1 MANNQATVRP
11 EEPTPRESAPPDFVG
26 FFQRAY
32 RAVIQTVLYAGATF
46 HEAEEAAAA
55 GMEEVFRRWDEITSP
70 LAYARRAALTSFLK
84 EKERGPDRVRRR
96 MAVRAEARQEDTEDA
111 ALTVWEDRQWV
122 AQILSSLPP
131 AQREVMAFI
140 TDGFTPGEIAT
151 MLGKTPAAV
160 RQNLHAAR
168 ARLTLELQGPPQ
180 DTHRTAPPPNSPE
193 GGPDDQR
200 HAQPATRSPRARRA
214 TAP

>member
-1 MANNQATVRP
+1 MAKNHAKVGP
-11 EEPTPRESAPPDFVG
+11 EDPTPRESAPPDFVG
-26 FFQRAY
+26 FFHKAY
-32 RAVIQTVLYAGATF
+32 RAVMQTVLYAGATY

-55 GMEEVFRRWDEITSP
+55 GLEEVLRRWDQIRSP

-84 EKERGPDRVRRR
+84 EKERGPDRVRHR
-96 MAVRAEARQEDTEDA
+96 MAAHAEARQEGTEDA
-111 ALTVWEDRQWV
+111 GLTIWEDRQWV

-140 TDGFTPGEIAT
+140 TDGFTPAEIAT
-151 MLGKTPAAV
+151 MLGKTPDAV

-168 ARLTLELQGPPQ
+168 TRLTLELHGPPQ
-180 DTHRTAPPPNSPE
+180 GTHRTAPPPHWPE

-200 HAQPATRSPRARRA
+200 HAQPATRTPRAGRA

>member
-1 MANNQATVRP
+1 MADNQAPVRP
-11 EEPTPRESAPPDFVG
+11 EDSTPREPAPPGFVDF
-26 FFQRAY
+26 FRKAY
-32 RAVIQTVLYAGATF
+32 RVVMQTMLYAGATY

-55 GMEEVFRRWDEITSP
+55 GMEEVFRRWEQISSP

-96 MAVRAEARQEDTEDA
+96 MAGHAEARQEGNEDA
-111 ALTVWEDRQWV
+111 GLTIWEDRQWV
-122 AQILSSLPP
+122 AQVLSSLPP

-140 TDGFTPGEIAT
+140 TDGFTPTEIAT
-151 MLGKTPAAV
+151 LLGKTPDAV

-168 ARLTLELQGPPQ
+168 ARLTLELHELHQG
-180 DTHRTAPPPNSPE
+180 THRTALPPNPSE
-193 GGPDDQR
+193 RGTDDQR
-200 HAQPATRSPRARRA
+200 HAQPTAGRPRVRRA

>member
-1 MANNQATVRP
+1 MAKNPATVRA
-11 EEPTPRESAPPDFVG
+11 EESTPRKPAPPGFVD
-26 FFQRAY
+26 FFQKAY
-32 RAVIQTVLYAGATF
+32 RAVIQTVLYAGASY

-55 GMEEVFRRWDEITSP
+55 GMEEVFRRWDQISSP

-84 EKERGPDRVRRR
+84 EKERGLDRVRHR
-96 MAVRAEARQEDTEDA
+96 MAGRAEARQEGTADA
-111 ALTVWEDRQWV
+111 GLTIWEDGQWV
-122 AQILSSLPP
+122 GQILSSLPP

-151 MLGKTPAAV
+151 MLGKTPDAV

-168 ARLTLELQGPPQ
+168 ARLTKELHDLQQGPHP
-180 DTHRTAPPPNSPE
+180 TPPPNSPE

-200 HAQPATRSPRARRA
+200 HAQPATGRPSARRA

>member
-11 EEPTPRESAPPDFVG
+11 EESTPRESALPDFVD
-26 FFQRAY
+26 FFQKAY
-32 RAVIQTVLYAGATF
+32 RAVMQTVLYAGATY

-55 GMEEVFRRWDEITSP
+55 GLEEVFRRWDQVRSP

-84 EKERGPDRVRRR
+84 EKERGPGRVRHR
-96 MAVRAEARQEDTEDA
+96 MAGHVEARQEGAQDA
-111 ALTVWEDRQWV
+111 GLTIWEDRQWV
-122 AQILSSLPP
+122 RQVLSSLPP

-140 TDGFTPGEIAT
+140 TDGFTPAEIAT
-151 MLGKTPAAV
+151 MLGKTPQAV

-168 ARLTLELQGPPQ
+168 TRLTLELHGLPQ
-180 DTHRTAPPPNSPE
+180 AAAPPPNSPE
-193 GGPDDQR
+193 GGPDDPR
-200 HAQPATRSPRARRA
+200 HTQPATRNPRTGRA